1 MKILI
6 NNSSMIPIYE
16 QVYEEIKNQIVDKTI
31 KPGESL
37 PSVRKLARSLN
48 VSALTIKKSYDRLA
62 NEGFIETI
70 PGKGSYILDIN
81 PNLKKE
87 ELLKNI
93 ENEFEETIKKAISN
107 SLNKYEVTD
116 IFALVIGDLYDW
128 I

>member
-16 QVYEEIKNQIVDKTI
+16 QVYEEIKNQIVDKII

-93 ENEFEETIKKAISN
+93 ENEFEETIKKAMAN

-116 IFALVIGDLYDW
+116 IFALVIGDLYD
-128 I
+128 

>member
-16 QVYEEIKNQIVDKTI
+16 QVYEEIKNQIIDKTI
-31 KPGESL
+31 KPGDFL
-37 PSVRKLARSLN
+37 PSVRKLAGSLN

-62 NEGFIETI
+62 DEGFIETI

-87 ELLKNI
+87 ELIKNI
-93 ENEFEETIKKAISN
+93 ENEFEETIKKAMAN